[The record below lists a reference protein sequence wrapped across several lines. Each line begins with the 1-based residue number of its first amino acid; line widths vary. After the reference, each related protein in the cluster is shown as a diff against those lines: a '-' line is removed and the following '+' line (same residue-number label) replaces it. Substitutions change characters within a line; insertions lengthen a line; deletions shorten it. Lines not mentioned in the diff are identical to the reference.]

1 MQWDRETGQS
11 WKSQAYVKFGETICM
26 DRFLDSA
33 NPDKKARS
41 KTLLSELSKCHDRI
55 HLLKSGQVHFFNK
68 PNPFANKIFFF
79 S

>member
-41 KTLLSELSKCHDRI
+41 KAITSELSKCHDRI
-55 HLLKSGQVHFFNK
+55 HLLKTGQVRVASSH
-68 PNPFANKIFFF
+68 NPSAL
-79 S
+79 